1 VKGLCCI
8 LNLSTEVKQGRM
20 TKASIGLQELRRKI
34 YRKAKTEKHWRFWGL
49 YCQICKKEVLKEA
62 YRLAKANDGAPGI
75 DRKSFDDVEAEGVEG
90 FLEGI
95 RQELLERTY
104 RPWPNRRVEIPKG
117 NGKTRTLG
125 IPTVK
130 DRVVQGALKLI
141 LEPIFEAEFKDCSY
155 GYRPKRHAHQAIDR
169 VTKGI
174 LHGLS
179 RVVDVDLSGY
189 FDNIRHHILLEKIA
203 RRVQDDEIMH
213 LIKLILKANGKKGV
227 PQGGIISP
235 LLSNL
240 YLNEV
245 DEMMEKAREVTRR
258 KGYNNLDFIRSADD
272 MVILVHGHPNENWL
286 IEKVQQRLK
295 EELDK
300 LQVQMNEEKTK
311 VVNLKEG
318 EYFSFLGFDIR
329 LNRNREGKTYVSK
342 TPRAKKRIEIGKR
355 VKAVLKA
362 NWNKPMKEV
371 ICSVNEVIRGWVN
384 YFRIGNS
391 NSTFN
396 KVRDYIER
404 RVRKFVMRRKKLK
417 GFGWKKW
424 SREDIYEKWGLYN
437 DYRIQYIHPKA
448 TPIR

>member
-1 VKGLCCI
+1 
-8 LNLSTEVKQGRM
+8 M
-20 TKASIGLQELRRKI
+20 TKTSVGLQELRRRI
-34 YRKAKTEKHWRFWGL
+34 YTKAKTEKHWKFWGL
-49 YCQICKKEVLKEA
+49 YCHICKKEILEES

-75 DRKSFDDVEAEGVEG
+75 DGKSFEDIEAEGVEG

-95 RQELLERTY
+95 RQELLDRTY
-104 RPWPNRRVEIPKG
+104 KAMSNRRVEIPKG
-117 NGKTRTLG
+117 NGKTRMLG
-125 IPTVK
+125 IPTIK

-141 LEPIFEAEFKDCSY
+141 LDPIFEADFKDCSY
-155 GYRPKRHAHQAIDR
+155 GYRPNRHAHQAIDR

-174 LHGLS
+174 LQGLT

-189 FDNIRHHILLEKIA
+189 FDNIRHHILLEKVA
-203 RRVQDDEIMH
+203 LRVQDDEIMH
-213 LIKLILKANGKKGV
+213 LLKLILKANGQKGV
-227 PQGGIISP
+227 PQGGVISP

-245 DEMMEKAREVTRR
+245 DEMMEKAREVTQR

-286 IEKVQQRLK
+286 IEKVQKRLK

-318 EYFSFLGFDIR
+318 EYFSFLGFDFR
-329 LNRNREGKTYVSK
+329 LNKNREGRSYVSK
-342 TPRAKKRIEIGKR
+342 TPRPKKRIEIGKR

-384 YFRIGNS
+384 YFKVGNS

-396 KVRDYIER
+396 KVRNDVEKK
-404 RVRKFVMRRKKLK
+404 VRKFVMKRKKLK
-417 GFGWKKW
+417 GFGWKRW
-424 SREDIYEKWGLYN
+424 SREEIYQKWGLYN
-437 DYRIQYIHPKA
+437 DYRIRYIRPKA
-448 TPIR
+448 APSQ